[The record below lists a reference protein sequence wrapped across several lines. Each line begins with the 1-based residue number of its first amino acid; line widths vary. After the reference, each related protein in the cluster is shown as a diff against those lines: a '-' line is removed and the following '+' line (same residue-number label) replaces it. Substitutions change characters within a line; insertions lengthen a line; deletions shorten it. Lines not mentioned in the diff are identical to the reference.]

1 MNMKLPFILIC
12 LILLVSCGKKS
23 AETEENV
30 RSIKYEKVKISSGVE
45 TYTFSGVAKAQ
56 NETNL
61 SFKVAGTLSSINVK
75 LGEMV
80 RKGQLIATIDPA
92 DYTIQTN
99 QAVSQKEGA
108 VANAK
113 VAEAQ
118 LISAKSTYDRV
129 TKLYENNSVAL
140 SEYQQAKA
148 AMDAAQAQYDA
159 AKSQINT
166 TNQQL
171 KAAGNQVSY
180 TRLVSP
186 MDGVITAVQ
195 VEANEIANAG
205 MLIAKVSSLGRP
217 EVEVS
222 LPEVFINKLKLGQQ
236 ATIKFPSF
244 PEQVFQGEVEE
255 IAFASEKS
263 TTYPVILRIVNPAD
277 EIRPGMV
284 AEVDFILNPDKG
296 TLSNEIIAPI
306 KSVASG
312 TDGNYA
318 FKLIPDGESGVYIAK
333 RIAIELGD
341 ISSNGYIIKKG
352 LSNGDLVAV
361 AGLRALYDGKKVKLL
376 EN

>member
-1 MNMKLPFILIC
+1 MKLTIILIS
-12 LILLVSCGKKS
+12 LILLVSCKNKS
-23 AETEENV
+23 AETEEQI
-30 RSIKYEKVKISSGVE
+30 RSIKYEKVQLSSGVDD
-45 TYTFSGVAKAQ
+45 YTFSGVAKAQ

-75 LGEMV
+75 LGERV
-80 RKGQLIATIDPA
+80 SKGQLIATIDPS
-92 DYTIQTN
+92 DYNIQTN
-99 QAVSQKEGA
+99 QAVSQNEGA
-108 VANAK
+108 IANAEAAK
-113 VAEAQ
+113 AQ

-129 TKLYENNSVAL
+129 SKLYESNSVAL

-159 AKSQINT
+159 AKSQIKT

-186 MDGVITAVQ
+186 MDGVVTAVL
-195 VEANEIANAG
+195 VEAKEIANAG

-222 LPEVFINKLKLGQQ
+222 VPEIFINKLKLGQP
-236 ATIKFPSF
+236 ALVKFTSF
-244 PEQVFQGEVEE
+244 PEQVFNAKVEE

-263 TTYPVILRIVNPAD
+263 TTYQVILKMENPTD
-277 EIRPGMV
+277 EIRPGMA
-284 AEVDFILNPDKG
+284 AEVGFIINPDKG
-296 TLSNEIIAPI
+296 TSMNEIIAPI

-318 FKLIPDGESGVYIAK
+318 FKLVPDSENGVYIVK
-333 RIAIELGD
+333 KINIEIGD
-341 ISSNGYIIKKG
+341 ISSGGYIIKKG
-352 LSNGDLVAV
+352 LNHGDLVAI

-376 EN
+376 EK

>member
-1 MNMKLPFILIC
+1 MKLHFILIS
-12 LILLVSCGKKS
+12 LILLVSCEEKS
-23 AETEENV
+23 TETEETI
-30 RSIKYEKVKISSGVE
+30 RSIKYEKVVLSSEVE
-45 TYTFSGVAKAQ
+45 SNTFSGVAIAQ

-61 SFKVAGTLSSINVK
+61 SFKVAGTLASINVK
-75 LGEMV
+75 LGEKV
-80 RKGQLIATIDPA
+80 KIGQLIATIDPS
-92 DYTIQTN
+92 DYTIQNN
-99 QAVSQKEGA
+99 QAVSQNEGA

-113 VAEAQ
+113 AAEAQ

-148 AMDAAQAQYDA
+148 AMDAAQAQFDA

-180 TRLVSP
+180 TRLTSP

-222 LPEVFINKLKLGQQ
+222 VPEVFINKLKLGQQ
-236 ATIKFPSF
+236 ATIKFSSF
-244 PEQVFQGEVEE
+244 PEQVYNAEIEE
-255 IAFASEKS
+255 IAYASEKS
-263 TTYPVILRIVNPAD
+263 TTYPIILRIVNPAD

-284 AEVDFILNPDKG
+284 AEIDFIMNSDKEKE
-296 TLSNEIIAPI
+296 NKEIIAPL

-312 TDGNYA
+312 TEGNYA
-318 FKLIPDGESGVYIAK
+318 FKLIPEGESGVYIAK
-333 RIAIELGD
+333 RITIELGD
-341 ISSNGYIIKKG
+341 ITANGYIIKKG
-352 LSNGDLVAV
+352 LNEGDLVAV
-361 AGLRALYDGKKVKLL
+361 AGLRSLYDGKKVKLL